1 MALQA
6 KFLNMGKNGNLAIYE
21 VRGTSADLATYVA
34 NQFKDSPNGPAFKTT
49 QKGELILDSKGQK
62 IPLLFT
68 AYPVPGMNVWHP
80 LYQKADNTFTLNKQE
95 LQFQMLVSKSMGADY
110 GQAYAAEAARRALDS
125 TPVSSTASAML
136 SDDEEDEADE
146 DDFTASAS
154 EDAELDVVPD
164 ETTAKGA
171 KTTK

>member
-80 LYQKADNTFTLNKQE
+80 LYQKADNTFTLNKTGTTVPNACFQE
-95 LQFQMLVSKSMGADY
+95 Y
-110 GQAYAAEAARRALDS
+110 GR
-125 TPVSSTASAML
+125 
-136 SDDEEDEADE
+136 
-146 DDFTASAS
+146 
-154 EDAELDVVPD
+154 
-164 ETTAKGA
+164 
-171 KTTK
+171 